1 MEKTEFLEKLKALTT
16 AEDVLSVSREV
27 NELKSQFEDF
37 TIEED
42 RKRQVAY
49 LEAKDRGEN
58 VEYEANI
65 PDAVRIEFYDI
76 YSAFKNKRNSV
87 LKQQKAEQESNYAIK
102 KTLLDRL
109 KDLIEN
115 EQNIKASYDISKEIH
130 EKWVATGEV
139 VREKR
144 QELQSEY
151 SRLREAFFTNLK
163 IFKELR
169 EYDLKKN
176 QQIKEEIIE
185 KIKTLKEE
193 DSIKHIEATLKA
205 LQNEFDETGPVPREE
220 WEKVR
225 DAYWENVK
233 EVYQKIHSHYD
244 ERRSS
249 LQENIDKKSELLD
262 KVKVFVEEHK
272 SLDNSKLW
280 EQATK
285 TLIGLQEEWK
295 SIGFGLKKQ
304 NEELWKEFRGECDKF
319 FENKR
324 AFFETLKDRFE
335 INAEKKRELIR
346 HIEELK
352 SNTDWKSTTG
362 KILSLQEKWKQIGHA
377 GQRNEQGLWKEFRKA
392 CDDFFHAKDTYFKE
406 QDAAAEGN
414 LKVKQEIIEKIK
426 AYQPGEDKKQ
436 TLEDLKNFA
445 SEFNAAGK
453 VPFKVKDTIYNEFKT
468 ALDAHYNK
476 LKLEGSEKDKALFQA
491 QLGNIKA
498 APNSAQL
505 MDKTRRNIE
514 QQIQTLKHD
523 VIQYENNLGFFSNA
537 TSSNPI
543 IAEINQKIR
552 NTKQKIEDLKLKL
565 SLLDE

>member
-1 MEKTEFLEKLKALTT
+1 MEKTEFLEKLKALTA

-76 YSAFKNKRNSV
+76 YTAFKNKRNSV
-87 LKQQKAEQESNYAIK
+87 LKQQKTEQESNYAIK

-139 VREKR
+139 IREKR

-169 EYDLKKN
+169 EDGLKKN

-185 KIKTLKEE
+185 KIKALKEE

-233 EVYQKIHSHYD
+233 EVYQKIHDHYN
-244 ERRSS
+244 ERRSV
-249 LQENIDKKSELLD
+249 LQENIDKKAELLE

-285 TLIGLQEEWK
+285 ILIGLQEEWK
-295 SIGFGLKKQ
+295 NIGFGLKKQ
-304 NEELWKEFRGECDKF
+304 NEDLWKEFRGECDKF

-346 HIEELK
+346 QIEELK

-362 KILSLQEKWKQIGHA
+362 KILNLQEKWKQIGHA

-392 CDDFFHAKDTYFKE
+392 CDDFFQAKDTHFKE

-414 LKVKQEIIEKIK
+414 LKMKQEIIEKIK

-436 TLEDLKNFA
+436 ILDDLKNFA

-453 VPFKVKDTIYNEFKT
+453 VPFKVKDTIYNEFKA

-476 LKLEGSEKDKALFQA
+476 LKLEGTEKDKALFQA
-491 QLGNIKA
+491 QLDNIKA
-498 APNSAQL
+498 APNSTQL
-505 MDKTRRNIE
+505 LDKTRRNIE